1 MGYPVAA
8 GKVDI
13 GASTMKYIPTLYAGK
28 LLIKFYEASVLGEI
42 TNTDYE
48 GMIRDQGDT
57 VIIRT
62 TPDLTIRDH
71 TKGMTLQNEQPES
84 PPVTLEINK
93 GKYWSFVTEDVDK
106 VQTDIKNFVEAWT
119 SDASYQLR
127 NEIEKTVLQ
136 DIYADVHAKNMGKT
150 AGAQSSSF
158 DLGASTDPLLIN
170 QDGSGTADARVV
182 DTVVDCGTVLD
193 EQNCPDDGRFF
204 LMPPKVI
211 GTIKKS
217 ELKDA
222 SLAGDSTS
230 IIRNGKIGMID
241 RFTIYKTGNLA
252 FDTTDA
258 AWHCLFGTKVA
269 TTFATQLVKNK
280 VQDNPNGFGMLHRG
294 LQVFGY
300 KVVKPEALG
309 DLYCKAVAIA

>member
-8 GKVDI
+8 GKKDI
-13 GASTMKYIPTLYAGK
+13 GASSMKYIPTLYAGK

-71 TKGMTLQNEQPES
+71 QKGMTLQNEQPES
-84 PPVTLEINK
+84 APVTLEIDK

-136 DIYADVHAKNMGKT
+136 DIYSEVAVANAGAD
-150 AGAQSSSF
+150 AGAQSQSF
-158 DLGASTDPLLIN
+158 NLGS
-170 QDGSGTADARVV
+170 DGAEVELSKTNVL
-182 DTVVDCGTVLD
+182 DTIVDCGTVLD
-193 EQNCPDDGRFF
+193 EQNVPDDGRFM
-204 LMPPKVI
+204 LLPPKICGLV
-211 GTIKKS
+211 KKS
-217 ELKDA
+217 DLKDA
-222 SLAGDSTS
+222 SLTGDATS
-230 IIRNGKIGMID
+230 VIRNGKIGMID
-241 RFTIYKTGNLA
+241 RFTLFKTGNLA
-252 FDTTDA
+252 YDTDDS

-280 VQDNPNGFGMLHRG
+280 IQDNPNGFGMLHRG

-309 DLYCKAVAIA
+309 DLYASVAAVI

>member
-1 MGYPVAA
+1 MSYPVAA

-71 TKGMTLQNEQPES
+71 QKGMTLQNEQPES
-84 PPVTLEINK
+84 APVTLEIDK
-93 GKYWSFVTEDVDK
+93 GKYWSFVTEDVDR

-127 NEIEKTVLQ
+127 NEVEKTVLQ
-136 DIYADVHAKNMGKT
+136 SIYADAHASNKGKT
-150 AGAQSSSF
+150 AGAQSASF
-158 DLGASTDPLLIN
+158 DLGTAGDPLQIN
-170 QDGSGTADARVV
+170 ENGTGTADAKII
-182 DTVVDCGTVLD
+182 DLIVDCGTVLD
-193 EQNCPDDGRFF
+193 EQNCPEEGRFF
-204 LMPPKVI
+204 LMPPKIV

-217 ELKDA
+217 DLRDA
-222 SLAGDSTS
+222 SMTGDSTS
-230 IIRNGKIGMID
+230 VIRNGKIGMID
-241 RFTIYKTGNLA
+241 RFTVYKTGNLGYISG
-252 FDTTDA
+252 DG

-309 DLYCKAVAIA
+309 DAYLKPVAIA

>member
-1 MGYPVAA
+1 MSYPVAA

-48 GMIRDQGDT
+48 GMISDQGDS

-71 TKGMTLQNEQPES
+71 VKGMTLQNEQPES
-84 PPVTLEINK
+84 PPVQLDIDK
-93 GKYWSFVTEDVDK
+93 GKYWSFVTDDVDK
-106 VQTDIKNFVEAWT
+106 VQTDIKGFVEAWT

-127 NEIEKTVLQ
+127 NEVEKTVLQ
-136 DIYADVHAKNMGKT
+136 NICLESDINAGPN
-150 AGAQSSSF
+150 AGAQSGGF
-158 DLGASTDPLLIN
+158 DLGET
-170 QDGSGTADARVV
+170 GSPVSLTKANVIEQI
-182 DTVVDCGTVLD
+182 VDCGTVLD
-193 EQNCPDDGRFF
+193 EQNAPDDNRFF
-204 LMPPKVI
+204 LFPAKI
-211 GTIKKS
+211 CGLIKKS
-217 ELKDA
+217 DLKDA
-222 SLAGDSTS
+222 SLTGDSTS
-230 IIRNGKIGMID
+230 VVRNGKIGMID
-241 RFTIYKTGNLA
+241 RFTVYKTGNLLYVGG
-252 FDTTDA
+252 DS
-258 AWHCLFGTKVA
+258 AWHCLFGHKVA

-309 DLYCKAVAIA
+309 DLYAAVA